1 MSRTMNHSLSDR
13 AAPTSQEFITQIY
26 KKYDR
31 LMLFTA
37 KKYLMDLQECEDAVQ
52 ESLLKLMSRIELL
65 RTLEEPV
72 LTSYVVTTVR
82 NTAINILRRQKR
94 DAQNITSF
102 TESVEESIIELD
114 SIIDIMMLLFTTAF
128 AASPSFRAQT
138 LTVLVEM
145 FDDHGEIR
153 FNGIT
158 NSAETHEMSIL
169 WMPDGYQIGLEEFD
183 ESRMIISAEG
193 ENGES
198 LNVAATA
205 ISESRSY
212 SFDTEGA
219 TEEPATVRGNEAVV
233 YQVKTEDE
241 DKVTVLWTDMEN
253 GWIVRVTGYNISK
266 EDMLRISENV
276 EIR

>member
-102 TESVEESIIELD
+102 TESVEESIIEPD
-114 SIIDIMMLLFTTAF
+114 SIIDIIMDREAKRSLCEAIDELEPNERLLLEGKYFLGYDDRQLSELLSCALG
-128 AASPSFRAQT
+128 SIRMK
-138 LTVLVEM
+138 LTRVRRKVL
-145 FDDHGEIR
+145 
-153 FNGIT
+153 
-158 NSAETHEMSIL
+158 
-169 WMPDGYQIGLEEFD
+169 
-183 ESRMIISAEG
+183 
-193 ENGES
+193 
-198 LNVAATA
+198 
-205 ISESRSY
+205 Y
-212 SFDTEGA
+212 SMQEKGA
-219 TEEPATVRGNEAVV
+219 V
-233 YQVKTEDE
+233 
-241 DKVTVLWTDMEN
+241 
-253 GWIVRVTGYNISK
+253 
-266 EDMLRISENV
+266 
-276 EIR
+276 

>member
-1 MSRTMNHSLSDR
+1 MRVFRVIS
-13 AAPTSQEFITQIY
+13 AA
-26 KKYDR
+26 
-31 LMLFTA
+31 
-37 KKYLMDLQECEDAVQ
+37 
-52 ESLLKLMSRIELL
+52 
-65 RTLEEPV
+65 TL
-72 LTSYVVTTVR
+72 
-82 NTAINILRRQKR
+82 
-94 DAQNITSF
+94 
-102 TESVEESIIELD
+102 
-114 SIIDIMMLLFTTAF
+114 IMMLLFTTAF
-128 AASPSFRAQT
+128 AASPSFRTQT
-138 LTVLVEM
+138 LTALVEM
-145 FDDHGEIR
+145 FDDHSEIR
-153 FNGIT
+153 FSGTTNG
-158 NSAETHEMSIL
+158 AETHKMSIL

-198 LNVAATA
+198 LNVAATV

-241 DKVTVLWTDMEN
+241 DKVTVLWTDIEK